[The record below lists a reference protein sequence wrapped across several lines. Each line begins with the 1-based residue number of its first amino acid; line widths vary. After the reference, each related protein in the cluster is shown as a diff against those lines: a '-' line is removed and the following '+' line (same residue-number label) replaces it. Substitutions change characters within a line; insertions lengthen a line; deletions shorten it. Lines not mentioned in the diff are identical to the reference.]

1 MALPIRENLQ
11 VLSPLENACKAGK
24 VFSISGPRAP
34 HIDCIWICPE
44 AIDKDLLL
52 SSISSLASMTSTRTY
67 VSGERPLTLH
77 HLGGAVMPTLHGGSA
92 VCPPLHGC
100 CSSTSCSACS
110 AFSLVPTSWRPHWF
124 ALTHTLYI
132 TCAHKL
138 ASMFR
143 ICGTCDQIVQ
153 LITFTHITVVKL
165 NNLWGVE

>member
-1 MALPIRENLQ
+1 MHVKPAKSFLYLDQELPILAVFGF
-11 VLSPLENACKAGK
+11 VLRLSTKTYFSAAFHHWLVWPAPGRMCLGK
-24 VFSISGPRAP
+24 
-34 HIDCIWICPE
+34 
-44 AIDKDLLL
+44 
-52 SSISSLASMTSTRTY
+52 
-67 VSGERPLTLH
+67 RPLTLH

-153 LITFTHITVVKL
+153 LITFTHITVV
-165 NNLWGVE
+165 